1 MGNPHNNYAL
11 RSFLGL
17 TNYFSEYVEHYA
29 EMAAP
34 LMAKLKVSREDGKKG
49 SKKPVQMGE
58 VELQAF
64 HKLKAKLAES
74 LALYQPQLD
83 KPFVLRTDA
92 SDTAI
97 GAQLMQE
104 LDGKLRTV
112 ALYSR
117 KLTGSQLNWAVK
129 EKEMYAVIAA
139 LHKWSG
145 IINFQPVFVQT
156 DPLALAH

>member
-1 MGNPHNNYAL
+1 MVDQ
-11 RSFLGL
+11 RS
-17 TNYFSEYVEHYA
+17 
-29 EMAAP
+29 
-34 LMAKLKVSREDGKKG
+34 
-49 SKKPVQMGE
+49 
-58 VELQAF
+58 VELQVF

-129 EKEMYAVIAA
+129 EKEMYAFIAA

-145 IINFQPVFVQT
+145 IINFQPVLVKPT
-156 DPLALAH
+156 TVPSHIG